1 MTLSW
6 FYLVLFYIVTN
17 AASKLLQKY
26 SVQDEE
32 VDPTAFSAYFQLVGG
47 LLSIPFLFFEQIE
60 YPKDPMLWLV
70 VLLSSTLYTVC
81 MILFFKALK
90 TTEVS
95 QVEAIATTRTIW
107 LMLLGV
113 IFFRERLY
121 ISQVVGIFLIFFGL
135 VVIYWQRGKEFN
147 FEKPHLYTLS
157 YAILISCAFALD
169 KYLLNYFSIIFFQ
182 VLIYTIP
189 GLLTIIF
196 FSNTFEKMKVLVKLK
211 RNNYIILLCCFL
223 QMLSTLALYGAY
235 SIGELSLVGPL
246 AQTSILVTIIVGLIV
261 LKERWNLRRK
271 IIGVMLAILGMAFI
285 RFITF

>member
-1 MTLSW
+1 MTLGW
-6 FYLVLFYIVTN
+6 FHLVLFYIITN
-17 AASKLLQKY
+17 AVSKLLQKY

-32 VDPTAFSAYFQLVGG
+32 VAPTAFSAYFQLVGG
-47 LLSIPFLFFEQIE
+47 FLSIPFLFFEQIE

-70 VLLSSTLYTVC
+70 VLLSSVFYTVC

-113 IFFRERLY
+113 IFFGEKLY
-121 ISQVVGIFLIFFGL
+121 ISQVVGVFLIFFGL
-135 VVIYWQRGKEFN
+135 VVIYWQRGKEFH
-147 FEKPHLYTLS
+147 FEKPHVYTLF
-157 YAILISCAFALD
+157 YAIIISCAYALD
-169 KYLLNYFSIIFFQ
+169 KYLLNYFSVVFFQ

-189 GLLTIIF
+189 GLLTTIF
-196 FSNTFEKMKVLVKLK
+196 LPNTFEKMKVLVKPK
-211 RNNYIILLCCFL
+211 RNNYIIIICCFL

-235 SIGELSLVGPL
+235 TVGELSLVGPL

-271 IIGVMLAILGMAFI
+271 IIGVMLAILGIAFI
-285 RFITF
+285 KFVIF